1 MHRIPNWDNQIIKF
15 WCWGCI
21 CLSFV
26 VNTFNY
32 FIITDLISSIMWM
45 RWKWQKAPV
54 TLHLLYFYCV
64 SIRFLSFLFH
74 FILKRYVFIFA
85 CAVVFWLEQDGVHK
99 IVHPI
104 HTRFLNKKCNFCWN
118 IFHIK
123 HIRNVMIL
131 QHRMKSWSAECFNI
145 M

>member
-1 MHRIPNWDNQIIKF
+1 MRQPNYKILVLRLYLSL
-15 WCWGCI
+15 I
-21 CLSFV
+21 CRE
-26 VNTFNY
+26 Y
-32 FIITDLISSIMWM
+32 I
-45 RWKWQKAPV
+45 Q
-54 TLHLLYFYCV
+54 LLYNYWFNLKYNVNEMKVTKSSCY
-64 SIRFLSFLFH
+64 ITFTLFLLCLNSFSFFLFH

-85 CAVVFWLEQDGVHK
+85 CAVVIWLEQDGVHK